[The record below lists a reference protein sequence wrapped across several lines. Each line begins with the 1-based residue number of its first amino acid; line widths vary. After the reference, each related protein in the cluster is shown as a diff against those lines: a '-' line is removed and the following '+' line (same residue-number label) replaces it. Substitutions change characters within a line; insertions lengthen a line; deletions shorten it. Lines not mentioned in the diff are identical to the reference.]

1 MVLMFH
7 NFHIVHNVHID
18 HDIHNIHKSA
28 PIYEGL
34 GRLGAP
40 LITPLL
46 VILYG
51 VYNL

>member
-1 MVLMFH
+1 MFH
-7 NFHIVHNVHID
+7 NFHIVHIVHID
-18 HDIHNIHKSA
+18 HNIHNIHRSA

-46 VILYG
+46 VLLYWA
-51 VYNL
+51 NSL